1 MKTLKSQAVARLTAT
16 SLLLLAGSAQ
26 AHTGHDTSSFMS
38 GLFHPMGL
46 DHLLAMLAVG
56 LWSVR
61 VLPAQRAW
69 QGPALFMLA
78 LVAGATMGMLGFQ
91 FALLEQLIALSVVL
105 FGVML
110 MLSFHQTPTAL
121 GLGLGV
127 VAVAALAHGMAH
139 GAEAP
144 ASGFLGYAL
153 GFLVTT
159 AALHCGGVAVGL
171 GLRKFMA
178 QKAGAVVVTL
188 GSVLGLTGLYL
199 LSNA

>member
-1 MKTLKSQAVARLTAT
+1 MKTLNSQAVARLTAT
-16 SLLLLAGSAQ
+16 GLLVLAGSAQ
-26 AHTGHDTSSFMS
+26 AHTGHDTSSLMS
-38 GLFHPMGL
+38 GLFHPLGL
-46 DHLLAMLAVG
+46 DHMLAMLAVG

-61 VLPAQRAW
+61 VLPTQRAW

-78 LVAGATMGMLGFQ
+78 LVAGAAMGMLGFQ
-91 FALLEQLIALSVVL
+91 FAMLEQLIALSVVL

-110 MLSFHQTPTAL
+110 MMSFHHVPVT
-121 GLGLGV
+121 LGLGV

-159 AALHCGGVAVGL
+159 AALHCSGVAAGL
-171 GLRKFMA
+171 GFRKFLA
-178 QKAGAVVVTL
+178 QRAGAVVITL

-199 LSNA
+199 FCNA

>member
-1 MKTLKSQAVARLTAT
+1 MKSLTSHTAAKLTAT
-16 SLLLLAGSAQ
+16 GLLVLAGSAQ
-26 AHTGHDTSSFMS
+26 AHTGHDASSLAS
-38 GLFHPMGL
+38 GLFHPLGL
-46 DHLLAMLAVG
+46 DHMLAMLAVG

-78 LVAGATMGMLGFQ
+78 LVAGAVMGMLGLQ

-105 FGVML
+105 FGAML
-110 MLSFHQTPTAL
+110 MMSVHKVPAM
-121 GLGLGV
+121 LGLGV
-127 VAVAALAHGMAH
+127 VAVSALAHGMAH

-144 ASGFLGYAL
+144 ASGFATYAL

-159 AALHCGGVAVGL
+159 AVFHFGGVAAGL
-171 GLRKFMA
+171 GLQKFMA
-178 QKAGAVVVTL
+178 RKAGAAVVTL

-199 LSNA
+199 VSQV

>member
-1 MKTLKSQAVARLTAT
+1 MKTLKSQAIAGLTAT
-16 SLLLLAGSAQ
+16 GLLLLAGSAQ
-26 AHTGHDTSSFMS
+26 AHTGHDTSSLTS
-38 GLFHPMGL
+38 GLFHPLGL
-46 DHLLAMLAVG
+46 DHMLAMLAVG

-78 LVAGATMGMLGFQ
+78 LIAGAAMGMLGFQ
-91 FALLEQLIALSVVL
+91 FAMLEQLIALSVVL

-110 MLSFHQTPTAL
+110 MMSFHQTPTRL
-121 GLGLGV
+121 GLV
-127 VAVAALAHGMAH
+127 IVAVSALAHGMAH

-153 GFLVTT
+153 GFLATT
-159 AALHCGGVAVGL
+159 AVLHCSGVAAGL

-178 QKAGAVVVTL
+178 QRSGAVVVTL
-188 GSVLGLTGLYL
+188 GSALGLAGLYL

>member
-1 MKTLKSQAVARLTAT
+1 MNTLKSQAVAKLAAT
-16 SLLLLAGSAQ
+16 GLLLLAGSAQ
-26 AHTGHDTSSFMS
+26 AHTGHDTSGVMS
-38 GLFHPMGL
+38 GLFHPLGL
-46 DHLLAMLAVG
+46 DHMLAMLAVG

-78 LVAGATMGMLGFQ
+78 LVAGAAMGMLGFQ
-91 FALLEQLIALSVVL
+91 FAMLEQLIALSVVL

-110 MLSFHQTPTAL
+110 MMSFQNFPVT
-121 GLGLGV
+121 LGLGV
-127 VAVAALAHGMAH
+127 VAVSALAHGMAH

-159 AALHCGGVAVGL
+159 AALHCSGVAAGL
-171 GLRKFMA
+171 GLRKFMM
-178 QKAGAVVVTL
+178 QRAGVVVVSL

>member
-1 MKTLKSQAVARLTAT
+1 MKTLNSQAVARLTAT
-16 SLLLLAGSAQ
+16 GLLVLAGSAQ
-26 AHTGHDTSSFMS
+26 AHTGHDTSSLMS
-38 GLFHPMGL
+38 GLFHPLGL
-46 DHLLAMLAVG
+46 DHMLAMLAVG

-78 LVAGATMGMLGFQ
+78 LVAGAAMGMLGFQ
-91 FALLEQLIALSVVL
+91 FAMLEQLIALSVVL

-110 MLSFHQTPTAL
+110 MMSFHHVPVT
-121 GLGLGV
+121 LGLGV

-159 AALHCGGVAVGL
+159 AALHCSGVAAGL
-171 GLRKFMA
+171 GLRKFLA
-178 QKAGAVVVTL
+178 QRAGAVVITL

-199 LSNA
+199 FCNA

>member
-16 SLLLLAGSAQ
+16 GLLVLAGSAQ
-26 AHTGHDTSSFMS
+26 AHTGHDTSSLMS
-38 GLFHPMGL
+38 GLFHPLGL
-46 DHLLAMLAVG
+46 DHMLAMLAVG

-78 LVAGATMGMLGFQ
+78 LIAGAAMGMLGFQ
-91 FALLEQLIALSVVL
+91 FAMLEQLIALSVVL

-110 MLSFHQTPTAL
+110 MMSFHHVPVT
-121 GLGLGV
+121 LGLGV

-159 AALHCGGVAVGL
+159 AALHCSGVAAGL
-171 GLRKFMA
+171 GLRKFLA
-178 QKAGAVVVTL
+178 QRAGAVVITL

-199 LSNA
+199 FCNA

>member
-1 MKTLKSQAVARLTAT
+1 MKTLNSQAVARLTAT
-16 SLLLLAGSAQ
+16 GLLVLAGSAQ
-26 AHTGHDTSSFMS
+26 AHTGHDTSSLMS
-38 GLFHPMGL
+38 GLFHPLGL
-46 DHLLAMLAVG
+46 DHMLAMLAVG

-78 LVAGATMGMLGFQ
+78 LVAGAAMGMLGFQ
-91 FALLEQLIALSVVL
+91 FAMLEQLIALSVVL

-110 MLSFHQTPTAL
+110 MMSFHHVPVT
-121 GLGLGV
+121 LGLGV

-159 AALHCGGVAVGL
+159 AALHCSGVAAGL
-171 GLRKFMA
+171 GLRKFLA
-178 QKAGAVVVTL
+178 QRAGAVVITL
-188 GSVLGLTGLYL
+188 GSVRGLTGLYL
-199 LSNA
+199 FCNA